1 MSKYDTF
8 LGTDAAKFEEMTAV
22 DGQRHTRAS
31 METGDVVVNMALA
44 ISASDLHKKCHQE
57 AEKAGLRTR
66 KCHHFPGLGCNFGQK
81 MLQHILH

>member
-31 METGDVVVNMALA
+31 METGCGGK
-44 ISASDLHKKCHQE
+44 H
-57 AEKAGLRTR
+57 G
-66 KCHHFPGLGCNFGQK
+66 FGYIC
-81 MLQHILH
+81 L